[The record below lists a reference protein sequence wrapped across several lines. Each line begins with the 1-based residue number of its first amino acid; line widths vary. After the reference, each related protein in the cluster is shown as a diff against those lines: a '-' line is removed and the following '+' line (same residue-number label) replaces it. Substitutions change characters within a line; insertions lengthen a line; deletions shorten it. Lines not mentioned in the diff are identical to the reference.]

1 MKKLLLTLAMA
12 FGAINSGFA
21 ADLYVNNSGQSGTYT
36 TIQAAINAASTGD
49 NIYVSPLNSYQE
61 SLSITKSIRI
71 ASSVSGSRIIV
82 TQDIKVSPL
91 ANILVALIGIEG
103 TDVILDTQTS
113 TLGPNSRGR
122 AIITDCSFHDISL
135 DTDYLTLVVVK
146 CSLSGTLTGRHGKV
160 IGNTIAEKI
169 VINDEPNIGIGDTVD
184 IKANNVAGNI
194 ETRTDDHS
202 VIIQNNRANRILVS
216 NWRAGVTI
224 TGLISNNT
232 VISKDAARS
241 RTNASASSAFTNSS
255 GYTYY
260 PYSSVQGYLHVVGGC
275 INISIAATNQ
285 DVSNMLIVNN
295 YIDEV
300 NSQRVSGSSSFYY
313 TTNNWCAV
321 GVSNNTPTVYPVV
334 QYNIFDS
341 KAYKNT
347 ASATRSSYYY
357 GFFSRFWGG
366 GGIYNTQSEIGS
378 SNDAQIISEGKDKGS
393 PSPKFFDADLTRS
406 DIGHL
411 GGDNSWE
418 MFHGANSVSGAAYII
433 GLDLPS
439 EIWPGQTVN
448 LKAEAVHTN

>member
-1 MKKLLLTLAMA
+1 MKKLLLSLAMA

-82 TQDIKVSPL
+82 TQDIKISPL
-91 ANILVALIGIEG
+91 ANILVELIGIEG
-103 TDVILDTQTS
+103 TDVILDSQTS
-113 TLGPNSRGR
+113 TLGPNSRGK
-122 AIITDCSFHDISL
+122 AIITDCSFHDINL
-135 DTDYLTLVVVK
+135 NKNYLTLLVVK
-146 CSLSGTLTGRHGKV
+146 CTLSGTLSGRHGKV
-160 IGNTIAEKI
+160 IGNTINEKI
-169 VINDEPNIGIGDTVD
+169 VINDEPNIGIGDTVI
-184 IKANNVAGNI
+184 IKANDVSGNI
-194 ETRTDDHS
+194 EVGTDDHS
-202 VIIQNNRANRILVS
+202 VIIQNNKASRILVS
-216 NWRAGVTI
+216 NWRAGVNI

-232 VISKDAARS
+232 VISSDVYRYLVD
-241 RTNASASSAFTNSS
+241 NANYQLQAGFIK
-255 GYTYY
+255 
-260 PYSSVQGYLHVVGGC
+260 VLGGC

-285 DVSNMLIVNN
+285 DVSNMLITNN
-295 YIDEV
+295 YIDDLA
-300 NSQRVSGSSSFYY
+300 SRKYPGSYSGRVS
-313 TTNNWCAV
+313 NNWCAV
-321 GVSNNTPTVYPVV
+321 GVSENVPTIYPVV

-341 KAYKNT
+341 YGYKTSSSVTAYT
-347 ASATRSSYYY
+347 VSHY
-357 GFFSRFWGG
+357 GFFSKFWSG
-366 GGIYNTQSEIGS
+366 GGIYNIQTSIGAAD
-378 SNDAQIISEGKDKGS
+378 DAQVISEGKDVGS

-418 MFHGANSVSGAAYII
+418 MFHGTNSVSGAAYII

>member
-1 MKKLLLTLAMA
+1 MKKLLLTLAMT

-71 ASSVSGSRIIV
+71 ASSVAGSRIIV
-82 TQDIKVSPL
+82 TQDIKISPL
-91 ANILVALIGIEG
+91 ANILVELIGIEG
-103 TDVILDTQTS
+103 TNVLLDTQTS

-135 DTDYLTLVVVK
+135 NTDYLTLLVVK

-160 IGNTIAEKI
+160 IGNTISEKI
-169 VINDEPNIGIGDTVD
+169 IINDEPNIGIGDSII
-184 IKANNVAGNI
+184 IKANNVTGNI
-194 ETRTDDHS
+194 ETNTDDHS
-202 VIIQNNRANRILVS
+202 VIIKNNKANRILVS

-232 VISKDAARS
+232 VISTDAHRFRANIS
-241 RTNASASSAFTNSS
+241 GSSSYTS
-255 GYTYY
+255 GGYIYY
-260 PYSSVQGYLHVVGGC
+260 PYTSAEAYLYVVGGC

-285 DVSNMLIVNN
+285 DVSNLLIVNN
-295 YIDEV
+295 YIDDL
-300 NSQRVSGSSSFYY
+300 NSQTRGNNNSGYPY
-313 TTNNWCAV
+313 TNNWCAV
-321 GVSNNTPTVYPVV
+321 GVSDNIPTVYPIV

-341 KAYKNT
+341 KGYKEP
-347 ASATRSSYYY
+347 ASGNYWARHY
-357 GFFSRFWGG
+357 GFFSKNWGG
-366 GGIYNTQSEIGS
+366 GGIYNIQSEIGS

>member
-61 SLSITKSIRI
+61 SLSVTKSIRI
-71 ASSVSGSRIIV
+71 ASSVAGSRIIV
-82 TQDIKVSPL
+82 TQDIKISPL
-91 ANILVALIGIEG
+91 ANILVELIGIEG
-103 TDVILDTQTS
+103 TNVLLDTQTS

-135 DTDYLTLVVVK
+135 NTDYLTLLVVK

-160 IGNTIAEKI
+160 IGNTISEKI
-169 VINDEPNIGIGDTVD
+169 IINDEPNIGIGDTVV
-184 IKANNVAGNI
+184 IKANHVTGHI
-194 ETRTDDHS
+194 ETYTDDHS
-202 VIIQNNRANRILVS
+202 VIIQNNKANRILVS

-224 TGLISNNT
+224 SGLISNNT
-232 VISKDAARS
+232 IVSTDLYRFSYNYRNTSGGAIPYY
-241 RTNASASSAFTNSS
+241 NS
-255 GYTYY
+255 
-260 PYSSVQGYLHVVGGC
+260 QEGYLRTRGGC
-275 INISIAATNQ
+275 IDISIAATNQ
-285 DVSNMLIVNN
+285 DVSNILIANN
-295 YIDEV
+295 YIDDI
-300 NSQRVSGSSSFYY
+300 NSRRSGGSSSYNDY
-313 TTNNWCAV
+313 RTNEWCAV
-321 GVSNNTPTVYPVV
+321 GVSTNTPTIYPIV

-341 KAYKNT
+341 RNYKNS
-347 ASATRSSYYY
+347 ASPSYQVSHH
-357 GFFSRFWGG
+357 GFYSKFWTGT
-366 GGIYNTQSEIGS
+366 GIFNIQTEIGS
-378 SNDAQIISEGKDKGS
+378 SDDAQIISEGKDKGS